1 MTSLQTKIS
10 KIDRIQ
16 GKQAAPV
23 CSGNTGAKTSKKD
36 SIIKHPSQDVKS
48 RPQTLK
54 TKKLSLVALIAGA
67 FLVIGLDVVIA
78 QEDFE
83 TSMYQISVK
92 APPAKEI
99 KLSAKSTK
107 IEDTETYQKGMDALI
122 NRRFNEAIAIFDEL
136 LVLGPE
142 MKNSIALPYTEALV
156 GLANNV
162 KQTNTRQAIFLF
174 KKAIQFDPNR
184 DQAHFQLGMAFMK
197 QKNYAAATESYENV
211 IRLNPQL
218 PDSFFNLGYLY
229 AMSKKYTQ
237 AEKMYVRVIELR
249 PEYLDEAL
257 FNLALVQSKLDKKN
271 EALTNVLKAVQINPK
286 NELAQNYLKKMKGV
300 SAK

>member
-1 MTSLQTKIS
+1 
-10 KIDRIQ
+10 
-16 GKQAAPV
+16 
-23 CSGNTGAKTSKKD
+23 
-36 SIIKHPSQDVKS
+36 
-48 RPQTLK
+48 
-54 TKKLSLVALIAGA
+54 
-67 FLVIGLDVVIA
+67 
-78 QEDFE
+78 
-83 TSMYQISVK
+83 
-92 APPAKEI
+92 
-99 KLSAKSTK
+99 
-107 IEDTETYQKGMDALI
+107 
-122 NRRFNEAIAIFDEL
+122 
-136 LVLGPE
+136 
-142 MKNSIALPYTEALV
+142 
-156 GLANNV
+156 
-162 KQTNTRQAIFLF
+162 
-174 KKAIQFDPNR
+174 
-184 DQAHFQLGMAFMK
+184 MAFMK